1 MWVVVCGLL
10 FGVCCSLLLL
20 LLLLLLLSLLFS
32 LLFIAGDPVGFMK
45 R

>member
-20 LLLLLLLSLLFS
+20 LLLLLLSLLFS
-32 LLFIAGDPVGFMK
+32 LLFIAGDPVGSMK